1 MQNDPFQNCFVQVCL
16 RRIVSLSFFC
26 IFMQNIENGHFVEL
40 QFLQLHFRKEIP
52 LLYSIATVI
61 AGFCSDCRSFIGQG
75 DSLVRWLCNNFAENN
90 FNTSLCASMM
100 SSCFVLILI
109 PVLNSKKTRTAFVL
123 VMLTQRRGKNKCLI
137 S

>member
-1 MQNDPFQNCFVQVCL
+1 MQNDPFPNCFFQVCL
-16 RRIVSLSFFC
+16 QRIVFLLHFYAKHRKRPFC
-26 IFMQNIENGHFVEL
+26 RTSVSSTL
-40 QFLQLHFRKEIP
+40 YFRKEIP
-52 LLYSIATVI
+52 LLYSTATVV

-75 DSLVRWLCNNFAENN
+75 DSLVRWLCNTFAENN

-109 PVLNSKKTRTAFVL
+109 PVLNNKKTRTAFVL

>member
-1 MQNDPFQNCFVQVCL
+1 MIHFKTVSSKFVCDA
-16 RRIVSLSFFC
+16 LSFFC

-52 LLYSIATVI
+52 LLYSIATVV

>member
-1 MQNDPFQNCFVQVCL
+1 MIRFQT
-16 RRIVSLSFFC
+16 VSSSLFATHCLSFAFLC
-26 IFMQNIENGHFVEL
+26 KTSKTAIFVEL
-40 QFLQLHFRKEIP
+40 QFLQLYFRKEIP
-52 LLYSIATVI
+52 LLYSTATVV

-100 SSCFVLILI
+100 SSCFVLVLI

-123 VMLTQRRGKNKCLI
+123 VMLI
-137 S
+137 